1 MVQWGAGEQGVGVGI
16 GAAVER
22 TIGESTTGAGTAQG

>member
-16 GAAVER
+16 GANVGR
-22 TIGESTTGAGTAQG
+22 TIGESTTGSSGAQG